1 MITDQA
7 SFQETAM
14 TFQRPFENGSKCC
27 SHSSSPTSIP
37 YGVLN
42 KEEQKRSQWAHQDFP
57 LFPSIDCPCREN
69 RQVILKS
76 PNIICLR
83 VSEVLLKTITFI
95 RKLPSFFQLLPEDQI
110 LLIEQCWAPLFI
122 LGLAQEQVDFELEE
136 ISTPSLLKR
145 ILVNQPLTNNE
156 QLQNELLGVSLME
169 AQKLKFFL
177 GKFWDSNIC
186 VKEYA
191 YLKGIVLFHPDK
203 SYYIQEKHIS
213 WPNFIELNDLKYCHS
228 FTDIQYLK
236 CCIYIQALQL
246 EAQQMLMEFISM
258 IHCRNLGRYTCW
270 LMELLGFLRSFQT
283 NTVGELFFG
292 DISLS
297 NLLLETLY
305 SK

>member
-1 MITDQA
+1 SA
-7 SFQETAM
+7 
-14 TFQRPFENGSKCC
+14 NGSKCC

-156 QLQNELLGVSLME
+156 QLQNELPLDGLSPCLSLME

-203 SYYIQEKHIS
+203 SYY
-213 WPNFIELNDLKYCHS
+213 
-228 FTDIQYLK
+228 
-236 CCIYIQALQL
+236 
-246 EAQQMLMEFISM
+246 
-258 IHCRNLGRYTCW
+258 
-270 LMELLGFLRSFQT
+270 FQT

>member
-1 MITDQA
+1 MNRRLILLEKCNLYFTVAVLHQPIPRAANDY
-7 SFQETAM
+7 
-14 TFQRPFENGSKCC
+14 GSK
-27 SHSSSPTSIP
+27 
-37 YGVLN
+37 
-42 KEEQKRSQWAHQDFP
+42 
-57 LFPSIDCPCREN
+57 N

-156 QLQNELLGVSLME
+156 QLQNELPLDGLSPLSLME

-191 YLKGIVLFHPDK
+191 YLKGI
-203 SYYIQEKHIS
+203 
-213 WPNFIELNDLKYCHS
+213 
-228 FTDIQYLK
+228 YLK

-258 IHCRNLGRYTCW
+258 IHCRNLGRYT
-270 LMELLGFLRSFQT
+270 F
-283 NTVGELFFG
+283 GELFFG